1 MHHQVMDWLRR
12 VKPLVGQRARVCD
25 LGSRNVNGSPRD
37 LFEPEAALYVG
48 VDVRPGDGVDVVADA
63 ADWHLGPR
71 LLFDLVISTE
81 VLEHAAN
88 AATICAN
95 AYRLLRSGGVFLV
108 TAAGV
113 RRAPHSV
120 DGLKLPDGEHYAGV
134 SEADLRAWLTGFAVV
149 LIQDRDG
156 LDIYGLAVKG

>member
-1 MHHQVMDWLRR
+1 MHIEAMDWLRR
-12 VKPLVGQRARVCD
+12 VKSLIGPRSRVCD
-25 LGSRNVNGSPRD
+25 LGSRNVNGGARD
-37 LFEPEAALYVG
+37 VFGDAAFYVG

-71 LLFDLVISTE
+71 LLFDLVVCTE
-81 VLEHAAN
+81 VLEHAGN
-88 AATICAN
+88 AAAICAN

-113 RRAPHSV
+113 KRAPHSV
-120 DGLKLPDGEHYAGV
+120 DGHKLPDGEHYAGV

-156 LDIYGLAVKG
+156 QDIYALAMKG